1 SASSPS
7 SWTCVEATLLFRF
20 DAPSIMTLLRI
31 VPYAT
36 FLLLGYVEVFKT
48 TLEPGGR
55 EERKEEVEGAGV
67 GRWVGLTTLHSALEQ
82 ALCACALV
90 ILLHSI
96 DTLVLKTEGNTYRR
110 CAKSP
115 FVLRGNTNARL
126 QGQYPECEACY
137 YESLGFADH
146 QQGSQIQRTSSHNRM
161 KIHLL
166 EDT

>member
-48 TLEPGGR
+48 TLEPRNKGR
-55 EERKEEVEGAGV
+55 ERRKEGGSRGGLVGV
-67 GRWVGLTTLHSALEQ
+67 WSKLFAFVQ
-82 ALCACALV
+82 ALV
-90 ILLHSI
+90 ILLHRI

-115 FVLRGNTNARL
+115 FLLRGNTNARL
-126 QGQYPECEACY
+126 QYPECEACY